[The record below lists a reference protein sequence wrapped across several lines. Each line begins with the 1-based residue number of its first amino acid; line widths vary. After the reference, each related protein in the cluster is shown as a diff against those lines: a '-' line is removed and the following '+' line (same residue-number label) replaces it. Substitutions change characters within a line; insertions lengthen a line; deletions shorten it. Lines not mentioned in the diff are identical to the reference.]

1 MISNVQG
8 EIIEIQQDSVVVM
21 VGGIGLKIFVT
32 SSTVASVKIGHTI
45 LLYTALIVRE
55 DSLTLFGFETKA
67 ECQYYDYILAVNGI
81 GPKLALAV
89 ISNLSTDAIR
99 RAVFNEQPELFARVP
114 GIGKKNAQKI
124 VLHLQG
130 KFKPDDLELETIR
143 PDSVDMQL
151 MDALVTLGY
160 SVVEAQTA
168 VQNLPKD
175 APQDLEERLRLALQY
190 FST

>member
-1 MISNVQG
+1 MISNVKG
-8 EIIEIQQDSVVVM
+8 EIVEIQQDSMVVM
-21 VGGIGLKIFVT
+21 VGGIGLKIFVPAAT
-32 SSTVASVKIGHTI
+32 AASAKVGHTI
-45 LLYTALIVRE
+45 FLFTALIVRE

-67 ECQYYDYILAVNGI
+67 ESQYYDHILGVNGI

-89 ISNLSTDAIR
+89 ISNLSIDAIR

-130 KFKPDDLELETIR
+130 KFKPDDLELGTIR

-151 MDALVTLGY
+151 MEALVTLGY

-190 FST
+190 FSA

>member
-8 EIIEIQQDSVVVM
+8 EIIEIQQDSVVLM
-21 VGGIGLKIFVT
+21 VGGIGIKVFVPAAT
-32 SSTVASVKIGHTI
+32 AASKKIGHTI
-45 LLYTALIVRE
+45 FLHTVLIVRE

-67 ECQYYDYILAVNGI
+67 ECLYYDLILAVNGI

-89 ISNLSTDAIR
+89 ISTLSIDAIR

-151 MDALVTLGY
+151 MEALVTLGY

-168 VQNLPKD
+168 VQNLPID

-190 FST
+190 FSA

>member
-1 MISNVQG
+1 MISNIQG
-8 EIIEIQQDSVVVM
+8 EIIEIQPDSVVVM
-21 VGGIGLKIFVT
+21 VGGIGLKIFVPAAT
-32 SSTVASVKIGHTI
+32 AASTKIGHTI
-45 LLYTALIVRE
+45 FLYTALIVRE
-55 DSLTLFGFETKA
+55 DSLTLFGFESKA
-67 ECQYYDYILAVNGI
+67 ERQYYDLILAVNGI

-89 ISNLSTDAIR
+89 ISNLSIDAIR

-130 KFKPDDLELETIR
+130 KLKPDDLELETIR

-151 MDALVTLGY
+151 MEALVTLGY

-175 APQDLEERLRLALQY
+175 APQELEERLRLALQY
-190 FST
+190 FSV